1 MNFAALYLFVF
12 LSIFNGKH
20 VRAQHP
26 QKDSLS
32 TYKPPK
38 VLGLDS
44 TYIST
49 YPMVDFDKNYFQF
62 FSANSPNWEC
72 LYEQMEDMVR
82 TKKGSLNFYHIGGSH
97 LQADIYTHDVRTM
110 LQTNW
115 NKLPGE
121 RGWVF
126 PFKLA
131 GTNNPWN
138 YSFTSP
144 NEWRGYRSVVRGHK
158 TEEFGALGAKI
169 VCPDSLIQIKFNYDR
184 TDVKPHFNKI
194 RIFHNKGF
202 FPFELN
208 WGNDEILWWRQH
220 TNENLGYTEITF
232 MENLNDFDLQFARK
246 TSVPYDLEIYGF
258 QLMNDDP
265 GISYTAIGIN
275 GAGLYTYLDC
285 ERFEEQIKTYAPD
298 FFAFS
303 VGTNDANVPNGEF
316 VPETYYNNLEKMM
329 QIVLR
334 ANPNCAIL
342 LTVPND
348 ALYRR
353 RYLNYNVGKERDM
366 IELLAVKYQVPV
378 WDLYG
383 MMGGI
388 GSSRDWYR
396 TGLMK
401 SDYVHFTTEGYHLKG
416 ELYFDAFKKFLLQ
429 FGQRKL
435 NYIRAQEDGG
445 DQ

>member
-1 MNFAALYLFVF
+1 
-12 LSIFNGKH
+12 
-20 VRAQHP
+20 
-26 QKDSLS
+26 
-32 TYKPPK
+32 
-38 VLGLDS
+38 
-44 TYIST
+44 
-49 YPMVDFDKNYFQF
+49 
-62 FSANSPNWEC
+62 
-72 LYEQMEDMVR
+72 MEDMVR

-110 LQTNW
+110 MQTNW

-138 YSFTSP
+138 YTFTSS
-144 NEWRGYRSVVRGHK
+144 NEWKGYRSVVRGHK
-158 TEEFGALGAKI
+158 TEDFGTLGIKI
-169 VCPDSLIQIKFNYDR
+169 VCPDSLINIQFEYDR
-184 TDVKPHFNKI
+184 TEVKPRFNKI

-202 FPFELN
+202 FPFDLN

-220 TNENLGYTEITF
+220 TNENLGFTEITF
-232 MENLNDFDLQFARK
+232 MENLDDFDLQLARK
-246 TSVPYDLEIYGF
+246 TSLPYDLEIYGF

-265 GISYTAIGIN
+265 GISYTAIGVN

-285 ERFEEQIKTYAPD
+285 ERFEEQLKTYPPD

-303 VGTNDANVPNGEF
+303 VGTNDANVPNGDF
-316 VPETYYNNLEKMM
+316 VPETYYDNLEKMM

-366 IELLAVKYQVPV
+366 IELLAAKYQVPV

-383 MMGGI
+383 MMGGV
-388 GSSRDWYR
+388 GSSRTWYR
-396 TGLMK
+396 NGLMK
-401 SDYVHFTTEGYHLKG
+401 SDHVHFTTEGYHLKG

-435 NYIRAQEDGG
+435 NYIRSQEDGG